1 MDNPN
6 KEISSHVCGLDLAT
20 FSRLHKW
27 SKTSSLWDKAQKLYL
42 LQSLGKT
49 SLGISGIRRRGT
61 PSRLGG
67 EVSSTGCGWI
77 RLGAQHMIRSSG

>member
-42 LQSLGKT
+42 FQSSGKP
-49 SLGISGIRRRGT
+49 SLGISVGGHL
-61 PSRLGG
+61 LGSEG
-67 EVSSTGCGWI
+67 KFLVQDVVGLDWVHNT
-77 RLGAQHMIRSSG
+77 